1 MKRGEF
7 LSFAAIGATA
17 AMISLAGCENE
28 LAADKNH
35 AKHPNIIFTMADDLG

>member
-1 MKRGEF
+1 MRRREF
-7 LSFAAIGATA
+7 LSLAAGGTAA